1 MEQYCPYCMEP
12 LAAERPCPHCGK
24 DPKEYTPSVHHL
36 PPGTLLQGRY
46 RIGRVLGEGGF
57 GITYLG
63 LDENLGRLVAVKEYF
78 PTSFVLRENSVSLG
92 VTCYTSQGQDFY
104 EKGREQFLQEARTM
118 ARLDKAREIVRVMDF
133 FSANNT
139 AYLVMEF
146 LEGETLKELV
156 ARRGPIPAEE
166 LLDLMRPVVAAVG
179 TMHRAGILHRD
190 VSPDN
195 VMVLKD
201 GGVKLMDFGCA
212 RELEGGRTMTVVLKH
227 GFAPLE
233 QYTGRG
239 QGPWSDVYSLSATL
253 YYCLTGKVPPRAVER
268 SGEADE
274 LTAPTTL
281 GAVLTPEQERALLK
295 GLAVRTRDRWQ
306 SAEEFYGALYSM
318 RPDGSTWEEPT
329 AEEIEATRT
338 EYVAQK
344 DELESK
350 DNLEQRKEDPA
361 AHRNRRG
368 SLPSGG
374 RRIPVGA
381 GRDAGA
387 ALPAGC
393 RRRAACL

>member
-1 MEQYCPYCMEP
+1 MERYCPYCMEP

-104 EKGREQFLQEARTM
+104 KKGREQFLQEARTM

-156 ARRGPIPAEE
+156 ARRGPIPTEE

-179 TMHRAGILHRD
+179 TMHRA
-190 VSPDN
+190 
-195 VMVLKD
+195 
-201 GGVKLMDFGCA
+201 
-212 RELEGGRTMTVVLKH
+212 
-227 GFAPLE
+227 
-233 QYTGRG
+233 
-239 QGPWSDVYSLSATL
+239 
-253 YYCLTGKVPPRAVER
+253 
-268 SGEADE
+268 
-274 LTAPTTL
+274 
-281 GAVLTPEQERALLK
+281 
-295 GLAVRTRDRWQ
+295 
-306 SAEEFYGALYSM
+306 
-318 RPDGSTWEEPT
+318 
-329 AEEIEATRT
+329 
-338 EYVAQK
+338 
-344 DELESK
+344 
-350 DNLEQRKEDPA
+350 
-361 AHRNRRG
+361 
-368 SLPSGG
+368 
-374 RRIPVGA
+374 
-381 GRDAGA
+381 
-387 ALPAGC
+387 
-393 RRRAACL
+393 